1 MLGSRIAA
9 LRRNAGMSQTALAK
23 RLCVTPSTIGMY
35 EQGRRSPSYDTLIM
49 LSKEFDVSVDYLLTG
64 TIHSGNEFLNAA
76 GLLFNA
82 AQAKIMEES
91 IFLSVEPI
99 EKEALT
105 LKIVLPLMNDNAVV
119 H

>member
-9 LRRNAGMSQTALAK
+9 LRRNAGMSQAALAK
-23 RLCVTPSTIGMY
+23 RLCVTPSTVGMY

-64 TIHSGNEFLNAA
+64 ALHTRNEFQNTA
-76 GLLFNA
+76 GLLFHA
-82 AQAKIMEES
+82 AQAKIMKEP
-91 IFLSVEPI
+91 ICLSVELT
-99 EKEALT
+99 EKET
-105 LKIVLPLMNDNAVV
+105 VMLKIVLPLMNDNAVL